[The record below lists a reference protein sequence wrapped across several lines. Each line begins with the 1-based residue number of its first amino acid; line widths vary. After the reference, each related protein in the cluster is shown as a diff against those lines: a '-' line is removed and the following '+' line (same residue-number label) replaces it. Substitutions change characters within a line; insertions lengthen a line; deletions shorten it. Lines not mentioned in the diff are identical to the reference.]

1 MNDRPGDH
9 LRLAGTAHAFG
20 AARHEPLPRRLQ
32 HLGDAAVGRHE
43 VLVTVAV
50 DDDREGVIAMIAG
63 RVDDL
68 RREPLDVRRRPCGGR
83 ARLLDR

>member
-9 LRLAGTAHAFG
+9 LRLAGAAHAFG
-20 AARHEPLPRRLQ
+20 AARDEPLPRRLQ

-43 VLVTVAV
+43 VLVTIAV
-50 DDDREGVIAMIAG
+50 DDDRKGMITVIPG

-68 RREPLDVRRRPCGGR
+68 RRESLDVRRRPAGGR